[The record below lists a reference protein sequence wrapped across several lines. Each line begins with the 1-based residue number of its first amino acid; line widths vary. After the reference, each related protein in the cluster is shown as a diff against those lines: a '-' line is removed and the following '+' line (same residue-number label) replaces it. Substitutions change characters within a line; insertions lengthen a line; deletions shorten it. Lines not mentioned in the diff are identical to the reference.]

1 MGRGR
6 RMARFKYT
14 GVTALA
20 VAGVV
25 VGAAMV
31 GGGSGN
37 GAPAAAVAGRATG
50 AASAAH
56 PGTHERWTQR
66 VDGSTALA
74 GAKLAGDGARFDP
87 IRRRLLRDG
96 GGHSPG
102 AASEGSAE
110 FPVHRLAHPAGKVT
124 VTLDSKLPP
133 GSDATAEVRGR
144 AGDGFWTE
152 WTPVSPGGTVK
163 LPRPADTVQVRAVMT
178 PGVRGARPS
187 VRAVSV
193 TTTAARKPLRK
204 PKNHAAYSA
213 RIFATREGLVG
224 RTTANGYTIRAK
236 DHFVALPSRR
246 ALSSKGGGGYTVR
259 VCAHKRCDYAPVWDV
274 GPWNI
279 RDNHWH
285 KPRDQWK
292 KLKLGLPQA
301 QAAYQK
307 GFNHG
312 RDGLGRRVL
321 NPAGI
326 DLADGTARESLRVND
341 GGWVRVTY
349 VWTGVYS
356 RTATIHARKKWRK
369 ASLYR
374 GPSRKSA
381 FVGYAVD
388 GVRVGVNC
396 QAKGPAA
403 IGRYGVSH
411 LWDRIGPHTYIPHAY
426 IGRDDKR
433 TLRACRPGE

>member
-1 MGRGR
+1 
-6 RMARFKYT
+6 MARFRYT
-14 GVTALA
+14 GVSALA
-20 VAGVV
+20 VVGIAVT
-25 VGAAMV
+25 GAAMIT
-31 GGGSGN
+31 GGNGN
-37 GAPAAAVAGRATG
+37 GATSAAVTGRSGAGP
-50 AASAAH
+50 ASAAH
-56 PGTHERWTQR
+56 AARNARHETWTQR

-74 GAKLAGDGARFDP
+74 GAKLTGDGARFDP
-87 IRRRLLRDG
+87 IRRRLRQNG
-96 GGHSPG
+96 GGHSPD
-102 AASEGSAE
+102 AATEGSAE
-110 FPVHRLAHPAGKVT
+110 FPAHRLARPSRKLT
-124 VTLDSKLPP
+124 VTLDSELPP
-133 GSDATAEVRGR
+133 GSDVTAEVRGR

-152 WTPVSPGGTVK
+152 WTPASNGGTVT
-163 LPRPADTVQVRAVMT
+163 LPRPAGTVQVRAVMT
-178 PGVRGARPS
+178 PGLHGARPS

-193 TTTAARKPLRK
+193 TTTTARKPLSK
-204 PKNHAAYSA
+204 PKNHPAYGA

-224 RTTANGYTIRAK
+224 GRTANGYVIRPN

-246 ALSSKGGGGYTVR
+246 ALSSKGGGAYTVR
-259 VCAHKRCDYAPVWDV
+259 VCAHERCDYAPVWDV

-285 KPRDQWK
+285 HPRQWN
-292 KLKLGLPQA
+292 KLKRGLPQA

-326 DLADGTARESLRVND
+326 DVGDGTARESLGIND
-341 GGWVRVTY
+341 GGWVHVTY
-349 VWTGVYS
+349 VWTGVYP
-356 RTATIHARKKWRK
+356 RTATIHARKGWRK

-381 FVGYAVD
+381 FVGYADD
-388 GVRVGVNC
+388 GVQVGVNC

-403 IGRYGVSH
+403 IGRYGVSR
-411 LWDRIGPHTYIPHAY
+411 LWDHIGPHVYIPHAY